1 MPGRSPCAPFPGAK
15 AGLAAFLLLAASP
28 LPAVE
33 VITVYGYRLPD
44 FTVAEHPSDSAA
56 FIAAAPG
63 GAVNRNGPLSGIP
76 QYRGLHTYRVRTHVD
91 GRQPHTAG
99 PVWMDSPLHYLPS
112 ALVDRLEV
120 YRGIAPVRVGPSI
133 GGHIEAVSHTS
144 RYQADPDY
152 EFGARVTLDGHSVD
166 DGGNA
171 SVFLSLAND
180 AGRYHVYG
188 VHDEGDDM
196 ESGDGRVAGTEY
208 ERDYF
213 GFGFGRR
220 WGDGAELSF
229 DYARNNT
236 GDAGTPALP
245 MDIGHYHTDLLNLR
259 LRAPL
264 GAWRLRAQ
272 AHYQDTAHWMSNY
285 HLRPA
290 PDFSM
295 APLPPFQGTDR
306 RHAAVDGE
314 SWGGKLQLE
323 RPAAGGTLRL
333 GADLRRSENDAVVR
347 DPDFAPFFVD
357 NFRDAVTRERGAF
370 AEWEGALA
378 AAWRG
383 EFGLRLQHTRTSSGR
398 VGHFRPPACAD
409 GDPATA
415 CPAPARSVGAL
426 SARLNGADRSRGDAE
441 WDAVAVLTWAAAEDW
456 DLEFGLA
463 RKTRAPAYLERYLW
477 APLETNGGLGDGNNY
492 VGDPALAPE
501 VSWQAELGALWRDG
515 GRSFAPRLFYRRVDD
530 YIAGVPAAGEHVRRV
545 SGALNGDPTPMRF
558 ANADAEFYGA
568 DLRFALPL
576 SLRWT
581 LDGTASWVR
590 GRLREDRPSLDGTR
604 SLRKPDLDRMPPLR
618 GRLNAHRAADRWTL
632 TLAAEFSAR
641 QSEPSLLATDDPQS
655 PRNRAEKTPG
665 YVLLH
670 AYARWDLPA
679 RGLILVAG
687 AENLADRAYADPMS
701 GFNRVPGGGAP
712 FGRRLPG
719 AGRNGFVKLVWE
731 N

>member
-1 MPGRSPCAPFPGAK
+1 MPGRSPCAPFPGLRT
-15 AGLAAFLLLAASP
+15 GLAAGLLLAAP
-28 LPAVE
+28 ALPAVE

-56 FIAAAPG
+56 FIASAPG

-144 RYQADPDY
+144 RYRTDADY
-152 EFGARVTLDGHSVD
+152 AFGARLTLDGHSVD

-171 SVFLSLAND
+171 SAFLSLAD
-180 AGRYHVYG
+180 DRTRYHLYG

-220 WGDGAELSF
+220 WGDDAELSF

-290 PDFSM
+290 PDFSA
-295 APLPPFQGTDR
+295 APLPPFQGPDR
-306 RHAAVDGE
+306 RAAAVGGE

-323 RPAAGGTLRL
+323 RPAAAGTLRV
-333 GADLRRSENDAVVR
+333 GADLRRSTNDAVVR
-347 DPDFAPFFVD
+347 DPDFAAFFVD
-357 NFRDAVTRERGAF
+357 NFRAAVVREYGAF
-370 AEWEGALA
+370 AEWEGPVA
-378 AAWRG
+378 AGWRG
-383 EFGLRLQHTRTSSGR
+383 EFGLRAQHARTSADA
-398 VGHFRPPACAD
+398 VDHFRPPTCAD

-415 CPAPARSVGAL
+415 CPAPAMSVGAL
-426 SARLNGADRSRGDAE
+426 SARFNRADRNRSDTE
-441 WDAVAVLTWAAAEDW
+441 WDAVAVLTWAAAADW
-456 DLEFGLA
+456 ELEFGLA
-463 RKTRAPAYLERYLW
+463 RKTRVPAYLERYLW
-477 APLETNGGLGDGNNY
+477 VPLETNGGLGDGNNY
-492 VGDPALAPE
+492 VGDPGLDPE
-501 VSWQAELGALWRDG
+501 VSWQWELGALWQDG
-515 GRSFAPRLFYRRVDD
+515 GRSFAPRLFHRRVDD
-530 YIAGVPAAGEHVRRV
+530 YITGVPATDEHVRRV
-545 SGALNGDPTPMRF
+545 SGVLNGDPTPLRF
-558 ANADAEFYGA
+558 ANVDAEFYGA

-576 SLRWT
+576 AARWT

-590 GRLREDRPSLDGTR
+590 GRLREDVPSQDGTR
-604 SLRKPDLDRMPPLR
+604 RLHQADLDRMPPLR

-632 TLAAEFSAR
+632 TLAADLTAR
-641 QSEPSLLATDDPQS
+641 QAEPSLLATDDPAS

-665 YVLLH
+665 YVLFH
-670 AYARWDLPA
+670 AYARWDLPG
-679 RGLILVAG
+679 RGLLLVAG
-687 AENLADRAYADPMS
+687 VENLGDREYADPMS
-701 GFNRVPGGGAP
+701 GFNRVPGGTAP
-712 FGRRLPG
+712 LGRRLPG
-719 AGRNGFVKLVWE
+719 AGRNGFLKLVWT